1 MNPQNSRRQFITLAG
16 ALGAGTVFGGVRFAH
31 AADLTATPFITEGP
45 FYPTAFPKDID
56 NDLTRVAGR
65 SKTASGTALE
75 LGGRIL
81 DTRGAPM
88 ANAKIEIW
96 QCDASGTYHH
106 VGYDKPGMDEHFQG
120 YGVATTDAEGRYQFR
135 TIKPVP
141 YPGRTP
147 HIHYIVTPSR
157 GNEKNAKALT
167 SQMFIEGEAQNE
179 RDFLYRSAKDA
190 KVRERLMVKLSGSGE
205 ALKGALDIVLRA

>member
-1 MNPQNSRRQFITLAG
+1 MAG
-16 ALGAGTVFGGVRFAH
+16 AIGASTLFGGVRFAH
-31 AADLTATPFITEGP
+31 AAELTATPFIAEGP

-56 NDLTRVAGR
+56 NDLTRIAGQN
-65 SKTASGTALE
+65 KPASGTALE

-106 VGYDKPGMDEHFQG
+106 VGYNRPGMDEQFQG
-120 YGVATTDAEGRYQFR
+120 YGVATTDADGRYQFR

-157 GNEKNAKALT
+157 GGGKDSGKNARALT
-167 SQMFIEGEAQNE
+167 SQMFIEGEAQHE
-179 RDFLYRSAKDA
+179 RDFLYRSTKDA
-190 KVRERLMVKLSGSGE
+190 KERERLMVKLSGSGE

>member
-1 MNPQNSRRQFITLAG
+1 MSSRNSRRQFITSAG
-16 ALGAGTVFGGVRFAH
+16 ALGASAVFGSVRFAH
-31 AADLTATPFITEGP
+31 AAELTATPFVTEGP

-56 NDLTRVAGR
+56 NDLTRIAGQN
-65 SKTASGTALE
+65 KTASGTALE

-81 DTRGAPM
+81 DTRGAPI

-106 VGYDKPGMDEHFQG
+106 VGYNKPGMDEHFQG
-120 YGVATTDAEGRYQFR
+120 YGVTTTDVEGRYQFR

-147 HIHYIVTPSR
+147 HIHYIVTPST
-157 GNEKNAKALT
+157 GTGKNVKALT
-167 SQMFIEGEAQNE
+167 SQMFIEGEARNE
-179 RDFLYRSAKDA
+179 RDFLYRSTKDA
-190 KVRERLMVKLSGSGE
+190 KERERLMVKLSGSGD
-205 ALKGALDIVLRA
+205 ALKGTLDVVLRA